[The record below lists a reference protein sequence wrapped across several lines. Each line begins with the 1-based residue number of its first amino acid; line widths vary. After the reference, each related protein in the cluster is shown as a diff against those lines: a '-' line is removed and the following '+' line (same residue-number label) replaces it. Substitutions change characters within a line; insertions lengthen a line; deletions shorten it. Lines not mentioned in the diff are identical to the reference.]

1 MSRIALISAAV
12 LVAGGLGAG
21 AWWALGPGDDL
32 AECREGGAVTG
43 ASIGGPFTLTRS
55 DGARV
60 TSAEVFDRLSLLY
73 FGYTHCP
80 DFCPADAAN
89 MAAVTDILAQRGVSV
104 RPVFVTIDP
113 ARDTEEV
120 VGAFVANFH
129 PEMVGLT
136 GSAEDIAAA
145 AKAWRVYYAK
155 SGDDPEYY
163 LMDHSTF
170 TYLVDPERGFIDF
183 FRHGE
188 DPEAVADRVACYAEA
203 LR

>member
-1 MSRIALISAAV
+1 MSRIALAAAAV

-21 AWWALGPGDDL
+21 AWWALSPGDGL
-32 AECREGGAVTG
+32 QECREGGAVTG
-43 ASIGGPFTLTRS
+43 AAIGGPFTLTRS

-60 TSAEVFDRLSLLY
+60 TDRDVFDRLSLLY

-80 DFCPADAAN
+80 DFCPTDAAN
-89 MAAVTDILAQRGVSV
+89 MAAAADVLAQRGVDV
-104 RPVFVTIDP
+104 GLVFVTIDP
-113 ARDTEEV
+113 ARDNEKV
-120 VGAFVANFH
+120 VGEFAANFH
-129 PEMVGLT
+129 PDMIGLT
-136 GSAEDIAAA
+136 GSDEDIAAA

-155 SGDDPEYY
+155 QGDDPEYY

-170 TYLVDPERGFIDF
+170 TYLVHPERGFVDF

-188 DPEAVADRVACYAEA
+188 APEAVADRVACYANA